1 MKSILSAL
9 LLGFALPLVSTSMAA
24 DTRVYEI
31 RTYHA
36 NEGKLDALNARFRD
50 HTVALFKKHGMEN
63 IGYWVPTDNKENVL
77 IYVLAYPSKEARGA
91 SWKAFMSDPEWKA
104 AQAASEKD
112 GKLVNKVDSQFMMAT
127 DYSHAIMAKSES
139 PARLFELRVYH
150 TNEGKLKNLD
160 ARFRDHTM
168 EIFED
173 LGMQN
178 IAYWHLMDDQAGA
191 NSTLVYLLGFKDEAA
206 RGKAWQGFG
215 QDPRWKK
222 AYAESIVDG
231 KLVNKVDSTQMKAT
245 DYSPTK

>member
-1 MKSILSAL
+1 MKSILSVLMLGLAL
-9 LLGFALPLVSTSMAA
+9 TCVSTASAE

-36 NEGKLDALNARFRD
+36 NEGKLDGLNARFRD

-63 IGYWVPTDNKENVL
+63 IGYWIPTDNKDNVL

-91 SWKAFMSDPEWKA
+91 SWKAFMSDPDW
-104 AQAASEKD
+104 QAAYAASTKD
-112 GKLVNKVDSQFMMAT
+112 GKLVNKVDSQFMQAT
-127 DYSHAIMAKSES
+127 DYSPTIAAKSDS

-150 TNEGKLKNLD
+150 TNEGKLKSLD

-168 EIFED
+168 QIFED
-173 LGMQN
+173 QGMQN
-178 IAYWHLMDDQAGA
+178 IAYWHLIDDQAGA
-191 NSTLVYLLGFKDEAA
+191 SSTLVYLLGFKDEAA
-206 RGKAWQGFG
+206 REKAWQGFG

-222 AYAESIVDG
+222 AYADSTTDG